1 MELNFYLYHEIYTQ
15 VAESRSTEGKKKKK
29 KKVMALKLKSEMK
42 VTDVN

>member
-15 VAESRSTEGKKKKK
+15 VAESRSTEEKKK

-42 VTDVN
+42 VTDVK